1 MTYIQQREALVP
13 LTFPPT
19 ELELLIDKWLFFN
32 TVGSLKGHILTK
44 YVPQKCRKIYAQ
56 IPPHVGFVPPHLSP
70 PMGGDKSPPMAKSL
84 WETLQGGWGEG
95 QGQE

>member
-44 YVPQKCRKIYAQ
+44 YFPRKCREIYAQ
-56 IPPHVGFVPPHLSP
+56 IPPHVGFVPPLLSP
-70 PMGGDKSPPMAKSL
+70 PYGGGQIPPHAKICMGSPAKSN
-84 WETLQGGWGEG
+84 
-95 QGQE
+95 

>member
-44 YVPQKCRKIYAQ
+44 YVTEKCREIYVQ
-56 IPPHVGFVPPHLSP
+56 IPPPPP
-70 PMGGDKSPPMAKSL
+70 PFPPPPPGG
-84 WETLQGGWGEG
+84 GGGTTNLVF
-95 QGQE
+95 

>member
-44 YVPQKCRKIYAQ
+44 YVTEKCREIYAK
-56 IPPHVGFVPPHLSP
+56 IPPPHVGFAPPPVVPPLWGGGTYP
-70 PMGGDKSPPMAKSL
+70 PHGRISMANPVI
-84 WETLQGGWGEG
+84 T
-95 QGQE
+95 